1 MWERTTPSRLV
12 APPSSSSFARACA
25 LAAAVEMG
33 TGSSRPEE
41 AGWEAARTN
50 NTRKLHAL
58 LVRHADRRTDI
69 LEHRD
74 VLGRTPLVIAAA
86 RGSAEC
92 ASLLLQHGGQVHA
105 LAPGKRGGTP
115 LHAASVQG
123 DALMADLLLQHG
135 ADPFLDNQ
143 GGLTAY
149 DCALQAEKP
158 ALARRYEQKALFH
171 GWLEVETKAWW
182 GTKWSPRWCVLFLRT
197 PCPGSDVSGH
207 ASLQLY
213 CFKRLQSTST
223 KHKHVLDHAHL
234 TRGRNHTVQVRVP
247 TSRRPHTHT
256 LVFRGANGGGHVDV
270 DAFLQ
275 ACQFALDASRTDEA
289 VAMQMQ
295 AEFDAL
301 GRLDSAPT
309 TSNASDATPWHD
321 VQADEGIEAD
331 ATNAPSA
338 PAAWTQDEGATS
350 NEGVLCV
357 VCWSRPKEAGL
368 VHGNSLHRCCC
379 LYCATNL
386 VSLGQPCPMCRRP
399 IERIL
404 EVYE

>member
-1 MWERTTPSRLV
+1 
-12 APPSSSSFARACA
+12 
-25 LAAAVEMG
+25 MG
-33 TGSSRPEE
+33 ASGSRPEE

-58 LVRHADRRTDI
+58 LVRHAERRTDI

-143 GGLTAY
+143 GGLTSY
-149 DCALQAEKP
+149 DFALLAEKP

-171 GWLEVETKAWW
+171 GWLELESKAWW
-182 GTKWSPRWCVLFLRT
+182 GNKWSPRWCVLFLRT
-197 PCPGSDVSGH
+197 PCPGSDVSGR

-234 TRGRNHTVQVRVP
+234 TRGRNHTVQLRVP
-247 TSRRPHTHT
+247 TARRPHTHT
-256 LVFRGANGGGHVDV
+256 LVFRGANGGGQQNLE
-270 DAFLQ
+270 AFVH
-275 ACQFALDASRTDEA
+275 ACLATMEVPRTDEA
-289 VAMQMQ
+289 MAMQIQ
-295 AEFDAL
+295 AEFDAM
-301 GRLDSAPT
+301 GRYDGASNA
-309 TSNASDATPWHD
+309 SNASDVAPGNDGRDGEEFVEVEEHA
-321 VQADEGIEAD
+321 V
-331 ATNAPSA
+331 PSA
-338 PAAWTQDEGATS
+338 PAAWNEEEGAAS
-350 NEGVLCV
+350 NEGVMCV

>member
-1 MWERTTPSRLV
+1 
-12 APPSSSSFARACA
+12 
-25 LAAAVEMG
+25 MG

-171 GWLEVETKAWW
+171 GWLEVETKAW
-182 GTKWSPRWCVLFLRT
+182 
-197 PCPGSDVSGH
+197 
-207 ASLQLY
+207 
-213 CFKRLQSTST
+213 
-223 KHKHVLDHAHL
+223 
-234 TRGRNHTVQVRVP
+234 
-247 TSRRPHTHT
+247 RPHTHT

-350 NEGVLCV
+350 NEGVL
-357 VCWSRPKEAGL
+357 
-368 VHGNSLHRCCC
+368 
-379 LYCATNL
+379 
-386 VSLGQPCPMCRRP
+386 P